1 LPRGK
6 LEKNRSKSDS
16 ENRAAPCRHRAVPRR
31 AATARSETLLLF
43 YVCGNF
49 CRAVPSRTA

>member
-16 ENRAAPCRHRAVPRR
+16 ENYAAPCRHRAVPRR
-31 AATARSETLLLF
+31 AATARSETLLF